1 METLKKTRGRYLMVL
16 VAMAGLVSSSL
27 GIMTNAGGIFFTPIA
42 GELGQST
49 AAVNLTLTI
58 CNLTFAVA
66 GLFSAR
72 WVRPKN
78 YRPAVLGFT
87 LLFAGSTAFL
97 SVCGVMRAL

>member
-58 CNLTFAVA
+58 RADNST
-66 GLFSAR
+66 SQ
-72 WVRPKN
+72 P
-78 YRPAVLGFT
+78 VLVLKENVF
-87 LLFAGSTAFL
+87 LLIFL
-97 SVCGVMRAL
+97 I